1 MKQAKKLFSGL
12 LYVPKHGKV
21 SDKEF
26 TRIMISSVLGIM
38 LCVICLA
45 GLTWAWFSG
54 SVSSAANNITAASF
68 NIQIDVNVKGTKTTV
83 SPTVE
88 NGKYS
93 FSLENNEVY
102 DVKITAD
109 GTATTGYCEVLF
121 GENVYHTIQIF
132 NISDESNSGSILSTD
147 MPQEIN
153 FTVNATESTLLLKIV
168 PQWGSYA
175 IPQWGSYAIA
185 EGEKLI
191 GNENSENI
199 INSIGT
205 PPASETN
212 TTEQSETG
220 NLYSLKNPGPT
231 SDKSNISSGE
241 TVSDNS
247 SVNQTSSEPTA
258 NEVSSKSGDTSSD
271 ASDIISQQPEETVS
285 SDGAESQITVGEDT
299 SSEIENQ

>member
-68 NIQIDVNVKGTKTTV
+68 NIQIDVNVKGTETPV
-83 SPTVE
+83 PRTVE
-88 NGKYS
+88 NGIYS
-93 FSLENNEVY
+93 FSLENNKVY

-147 MPQEIN
+147 RPQEIN
-153 FTVNATESTLLLKIV
+153 FTVNATDVTLLKII
-168 PQWGSYA
+168 PRWGSYA
-175 IPQWGSYAIA
+175 RV

-205 PPASETN
+205 PPANKTN
-212 TTEQSETG
+212 TKEQSETG
-220 NLYSLKNPGPT
+220 TSYSLNNSEAT
-231 SDKSNISSGE
+231 SNKSNKTSGE
-241 TVSDNS
+241 TVSNNS

-271 ASDIISQQPEETVS
+271 ASDIISQQPEITVS
-285 SDGAESQITVGEDT
+285 SNGAESQITVGEDT

>member
-68 NIQIDVNVKGTKTTV
+68 NIQIDVNVKGTETPV
-83 SPTVE
+83 PRTVE
-88 NGKYS
+88 NGIYS
-93 FSLENNEVY
+93 FSLENNKAY

-121 GENVYHTIQIF
+121 GKNVYHTIQIF
-132 NISDESNSGSILSTD
+132 NISDESRSGSLLSTD
-147 MPQEIN
+147 RPQEIN

-175 IPQWGSYAIA
+175 IA
-185 EGEKLI
+185 ENEKLI
-191 GNENSENI
+191 GNENRDNI

-220 NLYSLKNPGPT
+220 NLYSLKNPGAT

-271 ASDIISQQPEETVS
+271 ASDITYQQPEETVS
-285 SDGAESQITVGEDT
+285 SNGAESQITVGEDT

>member
-68 NIQIDVNVKGTKTTV
+68 NIQIDVNVKGTETPV
-83 SPTVE
+83 PRTVE
-88 NGKYS
+88 NGIYS
-93 FSLENNEVY
+93 FSLENNKAY
-102 DVKITAD
+102 DVKIKAG

-132 NISDESNSGSILSTD
+132 NISDESRSGSLLSTD
-147 MPQEIN
+147 RPQEIN

-175 IPQWGSYAIA
+175 IA
-185 EGEKLI
+185 ENEKLI
-191 GNENSENI
+191 GNENRDNI

-212 TTEQSETG
+212 TTEQSETE

-271 ASDIISQQPEETVS
+271 ASDIISQQPEITVS
-285 SDGAESQITVGEDT
+285 SNGAESQITVGEDT

>member
-68 NIQIDVNVKGTKTTV
+68 NIQIDVNVKGTETPV
-83 SPTVE
+83 PRTVE
-88 NGKYS
+88 NGIYS
-93 FSLENNEVY
+93 FSLENNKAY
-102 DVKITAD
+102 DVKIKAD
-109 GTATTGYCEVLF
+109 GTATTGYCEVRL

-147 MPQEIN
+147 RPQEIN
-153 FTVNATESTLLLKIV
+153 FTVNATDSTLLQIV

-175 IPQWGSYAIA
+175 IA
-185 EGEKLI
+185 ENKKLI
-191 GNENSENI
+191 GNENPENENI

-220 NLYSLKNPGPT
+220 NLYSLKNPGAT
-231 SDKSNISSGE
+231 SEKSNTSSGE

-271 ASDIISQQPEETVS
+271 ASDINPQQPEETVS
-285 SDGAESQITVGEDT
+285 SDGAESQITESEC
-299 SSEIENQ
+299 SSAENENQ

>member
-68 NIQIDVNVKGTKTTV
+68 NIQIDVKVKDTEKTV
-83 SPTVE
+83 PHTVE
-88 NGKYS
+88 NGIYS
-93 FSLENNEVY
+93 FSLENNKVY

-121 GENVYHTIQIF
+121 GKNVYHTIQIF
-132 NISDESNSGSILSTD
+132 NISDGSHSSSLLSTD
-147 MPQEIN
+147 RPQEIT
-153 FTVNATESTLLLKIV
+153 FTVNATEITLLKIV

-175 IPQWGSYAIA
+175 IAKD
-185 EGEKLI
+185 EKLI
-191 GNENSENI
+191 GNENPENENI

-205 PPASETN
+205 TPASETN
-212 TTEQSETG
+212 TTEQYETE
-220 NLYSLKNPGPT
+220 NLYSLKNPGAT
-231 SDKSNISSGE
+231 SEKSNTSSGE

-271 ASDIISQQPEETVS
+271 ASDIISQQPEITVS
-285 SDGAESQITVGEDT
+285 SNGAESQITVGEDT

>member
-93 FSLENNEVY
+93 FSLENNKVY

-109 GTATTGYCEVLF
+109 GTATTGYCEVIF
-121 GENVYHTIQIF
+121 GGNRYHTIQIF
-132 NISDESNSGSILSTD
+132 NNSDESNSGSLLSTD
-147 MPQEIN
+147 RPQEIN

-175 IPQWGSYAIA
+175 IAK
-185 EGEKLI
+185 GEKLI

-199 INSIGT
+199 INSIGAL
-205 PPASETN
+205 PASEPN
-212 TTEQSETG
+212 TTEQSETE

-271 ASDIISQQPEETVS
+271 ASDITYQQPEETVS
-285 SDGAESQITVGEDT
+285 SNGAESQITVGEDT

>member
-68 NIQIDVNVKGTKTTV
+68 NIQIDVKVKGTETPV
-83 SPTVE
+83 PRTVE
-88 NGKYS
+88 NGIYS
-93 FSLENNEVY
+93 FSLENNKAY

-109 GTATTGYCEVLF
+109 GTATTGYCEVIF
-121 GENVYHTIQIF
+121 GGNRYHTIQIF

-147 MPQEIN
+147 RPQEIN

-175 IPQWGSYAIA
+175 IA
-185 EGEKLI
+185 ENEKLI
-191 GNENSENI
+191 GNENRDNI

-220 NLYSLKNPGPT
+220 NLYSLKNPGAT

-271 ASDIISQQPEETVS
+271 ASDILPQQPEETVS
-285 SDGAESQITVGEDT
+285 SNGAESQITVGEDT

>member
-68 NIQIDVNVKGTKTTV
+68 NIQIDVNVKGTETPV

-88 NGKYS
+88 NGIYS
-93 FSLENNEVY
+93 FSLENNKAY

-109 GTATTGYCEVLF
+109 GTATTGYCGVTL
-121 GENVYHTIQIF
+121 GENSYHTIQIF
-132 NISDESNSGSILSTD
+132 NISDESRSGSLLSTD
-147 MPQEIN
+147 RPQEIT
-153 FTVNATESTLLLKIV
+153 FTVNATDSTLLKIV

-199 INSIGT
+199 INSIGAL
-205 PPASETN
+205 PASETN
-212 TTEQSETG
+212 TTEQSETE

-271 ASDIISQQPEETVS
+271 ASDIIPQQPEETVS
-285 SDGAESQITVGEDT
+285 SNGAESQITVGEDT

>member
-68 NIQIDVNVKGTKTTV
+68 NIKIDVKVKGTETIIP
-83 SPTVE
+83 PTEE
-88 NGKYS
+88 NGIYS
-93 FSLENNEVY
+93 FSLENNKAY

-121 GENVYHTIQIF
+121 GKNVYHTIQIF

-147 MPQEIN
+147 RPQEIN

-175 IPQWGSYAIA
+175 IA
-185 EGEKLI
+185 ENEKLI
-191 GNENSENI
+191 GNENRDNI

-220 NLYSLKNPGPT
+220 NLYSLKNPGAT
-231 SDKSNISSGE
+231 SDKSNTSSGE

-271 ASDIISQQPEETVS
+271 ASDIISQQPEITVS
-285 SDGAESQITVGEDT
+285 SNGAESQITVGEDT

>member
-68 NIQIDVNVKGTKTTV
+68 NIQIDVNVKGTETPV
-83 SPTVE
+83 PRTVE
-88 NGKYS
+88 NGIYS
-93 FSLENNEVY
+93 FSLENNKAY
-102 DVKITAD
+102 DVKIKAG

-121 GENVYHTIQIF
+121 GKNVYHTIQIF

-147 MPQEIN
+147 RPQEIN
-153 FTVNATESTLLLKIV
+153 FTVNATDSTFLKIV
-168 PQWGSYA
+168 
-175 IPQWGSYAIA
+175 PQWGSYAIA

-191 GNENSENI
+191 GNEGSEPSENI

-205 PPASETN
+205 PPASVPN

-220 NLYSLKNPGPT
+220 NLYSLKNPGAT

-271 ASDIISQQPEETVS
+271 ASDITYQQPEETVS
-285 SDGAESQITVGEDT
+285 SNGAETSQITVGEDT

>member
-68 NIQIDVNVKGTKTTV
+68 NIQIDVKVKGTETPV
-83 SPTVE
+83 PRTVE
-88 NGKYS
+88 NGIYS
-93 FSLENNEVY
+93 FSLENNKAY

-109 GTATTGYCEVLF
+109 GTATTGYCRVSL
-121 GENVYHTIQIF
+121 GENRYHTIQIF
-132 NISDESNSGSILSTD
+132 NISDESRSGSLLSTD
-147 MPQEIN
+147 RPQEIN

-175 IPQWGSYAIA
+175 IA
-185 EGEKLI
+185 ENKKLI
-191 GNENSENI
+191 GNENPENENI

-220 NLYSLKNPGPT
+220 NLYSLKNPGAT
-231 SDKSNISSGE
+231 SEKSNTSSGE

-271 ASDIISQQPEETVS
+271 ASDIISQQPEITVS
-285 SDGAESQITVGEDT
+285 SNGAESQITVGEDT

>member
-68 NIQIDVNVKGTKTTV
+68 NIQIDVNVKGTETPV
-83 SPTVE
+83 PRTVE
-88 NGKYS
+88 NGIYS
-93 FSLENNEVY
+93 FSLENNKAY

-109 GTATTGYCEVLF
+109 GTATTGYCEVIF
-121 GENVYHTIQIF
+121 GGNRYHTIQIF
-132 NISDESNSGSILSTD
+132 NNSDESNSGSLLSTD
-147 MPQEIN
+147 RPQEIT
-153 FTVNATESTLLLKIV
+153 FTVNATDSTLLKIV
-168 PQWGSYA
+168 PQWGSC
-175 IPQWGSYAIA
+175 AIA
-185 EGEKLI
+185 EKLI
-191 GNENSENI
+191 GNESSKNI

-212 TTEQSETG
+212 TTEQSETE

-271 ASDIISQQPEETVS
+271 ASDITYQQPEETVS
-285 SDGAESQITVGEDT
+285 SNGAESQITVGEDT

>member
-68 NIQIDVNVKGTKTTV
+68 NIQIDVNVKGTETPV
-83 SPTVE
+83 PRTVE
-88 NGKYS
+88 NGIYS
-93 FSLENNEVY
+93 FSLENNKVY

-109 GTATTGYCEVLF
+109 GTATTGYCEVRL

-147 MPQEIN
+147 RPQEIN

-175 IPQWGSYAIA
+175 IAK
-185 EGEKLI
+185 GEKLI

-199 INSIGT
+199 INSIGAL
-205 PPASETN
+205 PASEPN
-212 TTEQSETG
+212 TTEQSETE

-285 SDGAESQITVGEDT
+285 SDGSESQITESEDT

>member
-68 NIQIDVNVKGTKTTV
+68 NIQIDVKVKGTETPV
-83 SPTVE
+83 PRTVE
-88 NGKYS
+88 NGIYS
-93 FSLENNEVY
+93 FSLENNKAY

-121 GENVYHTIQIF
+121 GKNVYHTIQIF

-147 MPQEIN
+147 RPQEIN

-175 IPQWGSYAIA
+175 IA
-185 EGEKLI
+185 ENEKLI
-191 GNENSENI
+191 GNENRDNI

-220 NLYSLKNPGPT
+220 NLYSLKNPGAT
-231 SDKSNISSGE
+231 SDKSNTSSGE

-271 ASDIISQQPEETVS
+271 ASDITYQQPEETVS
-285 SDGAESQITVGEDT
+285 SNGAESQITVGEDT

>member
-68 NIQIDVNVKGTKTTV
+68 NIQIDVNVKGTETPV
-83 SPTVE
+83 PRTVE
-88 NGKYS
+88 NGIYS
-93 FSLENNEVY
+93 FSLENNKVY

-147 MPQEIN
+147 RPQEIN

-271 ASDIISQQPEETVS
+271 ASDITYQQPEETVS
-285 SDGAESQITVGEDT
+285 SNGAESQITVGEDT

>member
-26 TRIMISSVLGIM
+26 TRIMISSVFGIM
-38 LCVICLA
+38 LCVMCLA

-68 NIQIDVNVKGTKTTV
+68 NIQIDVNVKGTETPV
-83 SPTVE
+83 PRTVE
-88 NGKYS
+88 NGIYS
-93 FSLENNEVY
+93 FSLENNKVY

-109 GTATTGYCEVLF
+109 GTATTGYCEVRL

-132 NISDESNSGSILSTD
+132 NISDESRSGSLLSTD

-153 FTVNATESTLLLKIV
+153 FTVNATASTFLKIV

-175 IPQWGSYAIA
+175 IV

-191 GNENSENI
+191 GNEGSEPSENI

-205 PPASETN
+205 PPASVPN
-212 TTEQSETG
+212 TTEQSETE
-220 NLYSLKNPGPT
+220 NSYSLKNPGAT
-231 SDKSNISSGE
+231 SNKSNISSGE

-271 ASDIISQQPEETVS
+271 ASDIISQQPEITVS
-285 SDGAESQITVGEDT
+285 SNGAESQITVGEDT

>member
-88 NGKYS
+88 NGIYS
-93 FSLENNEVY
+93 FSLENNKAY
-102 DVKITAD
+102 DVKIKAG

-121 GENVYHTIQIF
+121 GKNVYHTIQIF
-132 NISDESNSGSILSTD
+132 NISDESKSGSLLSTD
-147 MPQEIN
+147 RPQEIN

-175 IPQWGSYAIA
+175 IAK
-185 EGEKLI
+185 GEKLI

-199 INSIGT
+199 INSIGAL
-205 PPASETN
+205 PASEPN
-212 TTEQSETG
+212 TTEQSETE

-231 SDKSNISSGE
+231 SDKSNTSSGE

-271 ASDIISQQPEETVS
+271 ASDITYQQPEETVS
-285 SDGAESQITVGEDT
+285 SNGAESQITVGEDT

>member
-68 NIQIDVNVKGTKTTV
+68 NIQIDVNVKGTETPV

-88 NGKYS
+88 NGIYS
-93 FSLENNEVY
+93 FSLENNKAY

-121 GENVYHTIQIF
+121 GKNVYHTIQIF

-147 MPQEIN
+147 RPQEIN

-175 IPQWGSYAIA
+175 IA
-185 EGEKLI
+185 ENEKLI
-191 GNENSENI
+191 GNENRDNI

-271 ASDIISQQPEETVS
+271 ASDIISQQPEITVS
-285 SDGAESQITVGEDT
+285 SNGAESQITVGEDT

>member
-26 TRIMISSVLGIM
+26 TRIMISSVFGIM
-38 LCVICLA
+38 LCVMCLA

-68 NIQIDVNVKGTKTTV
+68 NIQIDVKVKDTETTV
-83 SPTVE
+83 PHTVE
-88 NGKYS
+88 NGIYS
-93 FSLENNEVY
+93 FSLENNKVY

-109 GTATTGYCEVLF
+109 GTATTGYCEVIF
-121 GENVYHTIQIF
+121 GGNRYHTIQIF
-132 NISDESNSGSILSTD
+132 NNSDESNSGSLLSTD
-147 MPQEIN
+147 RPQEIT
-153 FTVNATESTLLLKIV
+153 FTVNATDSTLLKIV
-168 PQWGSYA
+168 PQWGSC
-175 IPQWGSYAIA
+175 AIA
-185 EGEKLI
+185 EKLI
-191 GNENSENI
+191 GNESSKNI

-212 TTEQSETG
+212 TTEQSETE
-220 NLYSLKNPGPT
+220 NSYSLKNPGAT
-231 SDKSNISSGE
+231 SNKSNISSGE

-271 ASDIISQQPEETVS
+271 ASDITYQQPEETVS

>member
-68 NIQIDVNVKGTKTTV
+68 NIQIDVNVKGTETPV

-88 NGKYS
+88 NGIYS
-93 FSLENNEVY
+93 FSLENNKAY

-121 GENVYHTIQIF
+121 GKNVYHTIQIF

-147 MPQEIN
+147 RPQEIN

-175 IPQWGSYAIA
+175 IA
-185 EGEKLI
+185 ENEKLI
-191 GNENSENI
+191 GNENRDNI

-220 NLYSLKNPGPT
+220 TSYSLNNSEAT
-231 SDKSNISSGE
+231 SNKSNKTSGE
-241 TVSDNS
+241 TVSNNS

-271 ASDIISQQPEETVS
+271 ASDITYQQPEETVS
-285 SDGAESQITVGEDT
+285 SNGAESQITVGEDT

>member
-26 TRIMISSVLGIM
+26 SRVMISSILGIM
-38 LCVICLA
+38 LCIICIA

-68 NIQIDVNVKGTKTTV
+68 NIQINVKVKDTETTV

-88 NGKYS
+88 NGIYS
-93 FSLENNEVY
+93 FSLENNKIY

-109 GTATTGYCEVLF
+109 GTATTGYCKVIF
-121 GENVYHTIQIF
+121 GENTYYTIQIF
-132 NISDESNSGSILSTD
+132 NISGEPQPGSLLSTD
-147 MPQEIN
+147 RPHEIT
-153 FTVNATESTLLLKIV
+153 FTVNATDVTLLKII
-168 PQWGSYA
+168 PRWGSYA
-175 IPQWGSYAIA
+175 RA

-205 PPASETN
+205 PPANKTN
-212 TTEQSETG
+212 TKEQSETG
-220 NLYSLKNPGPT
+220 TSYSLNNSGAT
-231 SDKSNISSGE
+231 SNKSNTSSGE
-241 TVSDNS
+241 TVSNNS

-258 NEVSSKSGDTSSD
+258 NEVSSNPGDTSSNP
-271 ASDIISQQPEETVS
+271 SENVSQKVEETVS
-285 SDGAESQITVGEDT
+285 SDGAESQISESEG
-299 SSEIENQ
+299 SSAENENQ

>member
-68 NIQIDVNVKGTKTTV
+68 NIQIDVKVKGTETPV
-83 SPTVE
+83 PRTVE
-88 NGKYS
+88 NGIYS
-93 FSLENNEVY
+93 FSLENNKAY
-102 DVKITAD
+102 DVKIKAG

-147 MPQEIN
+147 RPQEIN

-175 IPQWGSYAIA
+175 IA
-185 EGEKLI
+185 ENKKLI
-191 GNENSENI
+191 GNENPENENI

-220 NLYSLKNPGPT
+220 NLYSLKNPGAT
-231 SDKSNISSGE
+231 SEKSNTSSGE

-271 ASDIISQQPEETVS
+271 ASDIISQQPEITVS
-285 SDGAESQITVGEDT
+285 SNGAESQITVGEDT

>member
-68 NIQIDVNVKGTKTTV
+68 NIQIDVKVKGTERPI

-88 NGKYS
+88 NGIYS
-93 FSLENNEVY
+93 FSLENNKAY

-147 MPQEIN
+147 RPQEIN

-175 IPQWGSYAIA
+175 IA
-185 EGEKLI
+185 EKLI

-199 INSIGT
+199 INSIGAL
-205 PPASETN
+205 PASEPN

-220 NLYSLKNPGPT
+220 NLYSLKNPGAT

-271 ASDIISQQPEETVS
+271 ASDITYQQPEETVS
-285 SDGAESQITVGEDT
+285 SNGAETSQITVGEDT

>member
-68 NIQIDVNVKGTKTTV
+68 NIQIDVKVKDTEKTV
-83 SPTVE
+83 PHTVE
-88 NGKYS
+88 NGIYS
-93 FSLENNEVY
+93 FSLENNKAY

-147 MPQEIN
+147 RPQEIN
-153 FTVNATESTLLLKIV
+153 FTVDATESTLLLKIV

-175 IPQWGSYAIA
+175 IA

-191 GNENSENI
+191 GNEGSEPSENI

-205 PPASETN
+205 PPASVPN
-212 TTEQSETG
+212 TTEQSETE

-271 ASDIISQQPEETVS
+271 ASDITYQQPEETVS
-285 SDGAESQITVGEDT
+285 SNGAETSQITVGEDT

>member
-26 TRIMISSVLGIM
+26 TRIMISSVFGIM

-68 NIQIDVNVKGTKTTV
+68 NIQIDVKVKGTEKTV
-83 SPTVE
+83 PPTVE
-88 NGKYS
+88 NGIYS
-93 FSLENNEVY
+93 FSLENNKAY
-102 DVKITAD
+102 DVKIKAD

-147 MPQEIN
+147 RPHEIT
-153 FTVNATESTLLLKIV
+153 FTVNATDVTLLKII
-168 PQWGSYA
+168 PRWGSYA
-175 IPQWGSYAIA
+175 RV

-205 PPASETN
+205 PPANKTN
-212 TTEQSETG
+212 TKEQSETG
-220 NLYSLKNPGPT
+220 TSYSLNNSEAT
-231 SDKSNISSGE
+231 SNKSNKTSGE

-271 ASDIISQQPEETVS
+271 ASDITYQQPEETVS
-285 SDGAESQITVGEDT
+285 SNGAESQITVGEDT

>member
-68 NIQIDVNVKGTKTTV
+68 NIQIDVNVKGTETPV

-88 NGKYS
+88 NGIYS
-93 FSLENNEVY
+93 FSLENNKAY

-121 GENVYHTIQIF
+121 GKNVYHTIQIF

-147 MPQEIN
+147 RPQEIN

-175 IPQWGSYAIA
+175 IA
-185 EGEKLI
+185 ENEILI
-191 GNENSENI
+191 GNENSDNI

-212 TTEQSETG
+212 TTEQSETE

-271 ASDIISQQPEETVS
+271 ASDITYQQPEETVS
-285 SDGAESQITVGEDT
+285 SNGAESQITVGEDT

>member
-68 NIQIDVNVKGTKTTV
+68 NIKIDVKVKGTETIIP
-83 SPTVE
+83 PTEE
-88 NGKYS
+88 NGIYS
-93 FSLENNEVY
+93 FSLENNKIY

-109 GTATTGYCEVLF
+109 GTSTTGYCKVIL
-121 GENVYHTIQIF
+121 GENTYYTIQIF
-132 NISDESNSGSILSTD
+132 NISDESNSSSLLSTD
-147 MPQEIN
+147 RPQKIN
-153 FTVNATESTLLLKIV
+153 FTVNATDVTLLKII
-168 PQWGSYA
+168 PRWGSYA
-175 IPQWGSYAIA
+175 RV

-199 INSIGT
+199 INSIGAL
-205 PPASETN
+205 PASEPN
-212 TTEQSETG
+212 TTEQSETE

-271 ASDIISQQPEETVS
+271 ASDIIPQQPEETVS
-285 SDGAESQITVGEDT
+285 SNGAESQITVGEDT

>member
-38 LCVICLA
+38 ICVICLA

-54 SVSSAANNITAASF
+54 SVTSSANNITAASF
-68 NIQIDVNVKGTKTTV
+68 NIQIDVKVKDTETTV
-83 SPTVE
+83 PHTEE
-88 NGKYS
+88 NGIYS
-93 FSLENNEVY
+93 FSLEKNKVY

-132 NISDESNSGSILSTD
+132 NISDESRSGSLLSTD
-147 MPQEIN
+147 RPQEIT
-153 FTVNATESTLLLKIV
+153 FTVNATDSTLLQIV

-175 IPQWGSYAIA
+175 IV

-191 GNENSENI
+191 GNEGSEPSENI

-220 NLYSLKNPGPT
+220 NSYSLKNPGAT
-231 SDKSNISSGE
+231 SEKSNISSGE

-271 ASDIISQQPEETVS
+271 ASDILPQQPEETVS
-285 SDGAESQITVGEDT
+285 SNGAETSQITVGEDT

>member
-68 NIQIDVNVKGTKTTV
+68 NIQIDVNVKGTETPV
-83 SPTVE
+83 PRTVE
-88 NGKYS
+88 NGIYS
-93 FSLENNEVY
+93 FSLENNKAY

-109 GTATTGYCEVLF
+109 GTATTGYCEVIF

-147 MPQEIN
+147 RPQEIN
-153 FTVNATESTLLLKIV
+153 FTVNATDSTLLQIV

-175 IPQWGSYAIA
+175 IA
-185 EGEKLI
+185 ENKKLI
-191 GNENSENI
+191 GNENPENENI

-220 NLYSLKNPGPT
+220 NLYSLKNPGAT
-231 SDKSNISSGE
+231 SEKSNTSSGE

-285 SDGAESQITVGEDT
+285 SNGAESQITVGEDT

>member
-45 GLTWAWFSG
+45 GLTWAWFCG

-68 NIQIDVNVKGTKTTV
+68 NIQIDVKVKGTERPI
-83 SPTVE
+83 SRTVE
-88 NGKYS
+88 NGIYS
-93 FSLENNEVY
+93 FSLENNKAY
-102 DVKITAD
+102 DVKIKAG

-147 MPQEIN
+147 RPQEIN

-175 IPQWGSYAIA
+175 IAK
-185 EGEKLI
+185 GEKLI

-205 PPASETN
+205 PPASEPN
-212 TTEQSETG
+212 TTEQSETE

-271 ASDIISQQPEETVS
+271 ASDITYQQPEETVS
-285 SDGAESQITVGEDT
+285 SNGAETSQITVGEDT

>member
-54 SVSSAANNITAASF
+54 SVTSSANNITAASF
-68 NIQIDVNVKGTKTTV
+68 NIQIDVKVKVTKTTV
-83 SPTVE
+83 PHTVE
-88 NGKYS
+88 NGIYS
-93 FSLENNEVY
+93 FSLEKNKAY
-102 DVKITAD
+102 DVKITAG

-147 MPQEIN
+147 RPQEIN
-153 FTVNATESTLLLKIV
+153 FTVNATTDSTLLQIV

-175 IPQWGSYAIA
+175 IA
-185 EGEKLI
+185 EKLI
-191 GNENSENI
+191 GNESRDNI

-220 NLYSLKNPGPT
+220 NSYSLKNPGAT
-231 SDKSNISSGE
+231 SEKSNISSGE

-271 ASDIISQQPEETVS
+271 ASDIIPQQPEETVS
-285 SDGAESQITVGEDT
+285 SDGSESQITESEC
-299 SSEIENQ
+299 SSAENENQ

>member
-68 NIQIDVNVKGTKTTV
+68 NIQIDVKVKGTETPV
-83 SPTVE
+83 PRTVE
-88 NGKYS
+88 NGIYS
-93 FSLENNEVY
+93 FSLENNKAY

-121 GENVYHTIQIF
+121 GKNVYHTIQIF

-147 MPQEIN
+147 RPQEIT
-153 FTVNATESTLLLKIV
+153 FTVNATDSTLLKIV

-175 IPQWGSYAIA
+175 IA
-185 EGEKLI
+185 ENEKLI
-191 GNENSENI
+191 GNENRDNI

-220 NLYSLKNPGPT
+220 NLYSLKNPGAT
-231 SDKSNISSGE
+231 SDKSNTSSGE

-258 NEVSSKSGDTSSD
+258 NEVSSKSGDISSD
-271 ASDIISQQPEETVS
+271 ASDIISQQPEITVS
-285 SDGAESQITVGEDT
+285 SNGAESQITVGEDT

>member
-83 SPTVE
+83 PHTVE
-88 NGKYS
+88 NGIYS
-93 FSLENNEVY
+93 FSLENNKVY

-121 GENVYHTIQIF
+121 GKNVYHTIQIF

-147 MPQEIN
+147 RPQEIN
-153 FTVNATESTLLLKIV
+153 FTVNATDSTFLKIV

-175 IPQWGSYAIA
+175 IA
-185 EGEKLI
+185 ENEKLI
-191 GNENSENI
+191 GNENRDNI

-220 NLYSLKNPGPT
+220 NLYSLKNPGAT
-231 SDKSNISSGE
+231 SDKSNTSSGE

-271 ASDIISQQPEETVS
+271 ASDITYQQPEETVS
-285 SDGAESQITVGEDT
+285 SNGAESQITVGEDT

>member
-68 NIQIDVNVKGTKTTV
+68 NIQIDVNVKGTETPV
-83 SPTVE
+83 PRTVE
-88 NGKYS
+88 NGIYS
-93 FSLENNEVY
+93 FSLENNKAY
-102 DVKITAD
+102 DVKIKAD

-121 GENVYHTIQIF
+121 GKNVYHTIQIF

-147 MPQEIN
+147 RPQEIN
-153 FTVNATESTLLLKIV
+153 FTVNATDSTFLKIV
-168 PQWGSYA
+168 PPWGSYA
-175 IPQWGSYAIA
+175 IV

-191 GNENSENI
+191 GNEGSEPSENI

-205 PPASETN
+205 PPASVPN

-220 NLYSLKNPGPT
+220 NLYSLKNPGAT

-271 ASDIISQQPEETVS
+271 ASDITYQQPEETVS
-285 SDGAESQITVGEDT
+285 SNGAESQITVGEDT

>member
-68 NIQIDVNVKGTKTTV
+68 NIQIDVKVQDTERPI

-88 NGKYS
+88 NGIYS
-93 FSLENNEVY
+93 FSLENNKIY

-109 GTATTGYCEVLF
+109 GTATTGYCEVIF
-121 GENVYHTIQIF
+121 GENSYHTIQIF
-132 NISDESNSGSILSTD
+132 NISGEPQPGSLLSTD
-147 MPQEIN
+147 RPHEIT
-153 FTVNATESTLLLKIV
+153 FTVNATDVTLLKI
-168 PQWGSYA
+168 
-175 IPQWGSYAIA
+175 IPRWGSYAIA
-185 EGEKLI
+185 EGKKLI

-199 INSIGT
+199 INSIGA
-205 PPASETN
+205 PPASEPN
-212 TTEQSETG
+212 TTEQSETE
-220 NLYSLKNPGPT
+220 NLYSLKNPGAT
-231 SDKSNISSGE
+231 SDKSNTSSGE

-271 ASDIISQQPEETVS
+271 ASDIISQQPEITVS
-285 SDGAESQITVGEDT
+285 SNGAESQITVGEDT

>member
-26 TRIMISSVLGIM
+26 TRIMISSVFGIM

-68 NIQIDVNVKGTKTTV
+68 NIQIDVNVKGTETPV
-83 SPTVE
+83 PRTVE
-88 NGKYS
+88 NGIYS
-93 FSLENNEVY
+93 FSLENNKVY

-109 GTATTGYCEVLF
+109 GTATTGYCGVTL
-121 GENVYHTIQIF
+121 GENSYHTIQIF
-132 NISDESNSGSILSTD
+132 NISDESRSGSLLSTD
-147 MPQEIN
+147 RPQEIT
-153 FTVNATESTLLLKIV
+153 FTVNATDSTLLKIV
-168 PQWGSYA
+168 
-175 IPQWGSYAIA
+175 PQWGSYAIA

-199 INSIGT
+199 INSIGAL
-205 PPASETN
+205 PASETN
-212 TTEQSETG
+212 TTEQSETE

-271 ASDIISQQPEETVS
+271 ASDIIPQQPEETVS
-285 SDGAESQITVGEDT
+285 SNGAETSKITVGEDT

>member
-68 NIQIDVNVKGTKTTV
+68 NTQINVKVKDTKTPV

-88 NGKYS
+88 NGIYS
-93 FSLENNEVY
+93 FSLENNKIY

-109 GTATTGYCEVLF
+109 GTSTTGYCKVIF
-121 GENVYHTIQIF
+121 GENTYYTIQIF
-132 NISDESNSGSILSTD
+132 NISGEPQPGSLLSTD
-147 MPQEIN
+147 RPHEIT
-153 FTVNATESTLLLKIV
+153 FTVNATDVTLLKII
-168 PQWGSYA
+168 PRWGSYA
-175 IPQWGSYAIA
+175 RV

-205 PPASETN
+205 PPANKTN
-212 TTEQSETG
+212 TKEQSETG
-220 NLYSLKNPGPT
+220 TSYSLNNSEAT
-231 SDKSNISSGE
+231 SNKSNKTSGE
-241 TVSDNS
+241 TVSNNS

-258 NEVSSKSGDTSSD
+258 NEVSSKPGDTSSNT
-271 ASDIISQQPEETVS
+271 SENVSQKVEETVS
-285 SDGAESQITVGEDT
+285 SDGSESQITESEDT

>member
-68 NIQIDVNVKGTKTTV
+68 NIQIDVNVKGTETPV
-83 SPTVE
+83 PRTVE
-88 NGKYS
+88 NGIYS
-93 FSLENNEVY
+93 FSLENNKVY

-109 GTATTGYCEVLF
+109 GTATTGYCEVRL

-132 NISDESNSGSILSTD
+132 NISDESRSGSLLSTD

-153 FTVNATESTLLLKIV
+153 FTVNATDSTFLKIV

-175 IPQWGSYAIA
+175 RV
-185 EGEKLI
+185 ENEKLI
-191 GNENSENI
+191 GNENRDNI

-220 NLYSLKNPGPT
+220 NLYSLKNPGAT

-285 SDGAESQITVGEDT
+285 SNGAETSQITVGEDT

>member
-68 NIQIDVNVKGTKTTV
+68 NIQIDVKVKGTEKTV
-83 SPTVE
+83 PPTVE
-88 NGKYS
+88 NGIYS
-93 FSLENNEVY
+93 FSLENNKAY
-102 DVKITAD
+102 DVKIKAD
-109 GTATTGYCEVLF
+109 GTATTGYCEVIF
-121 GENVYHTIQIF
+121 GGNRYHTIQIF
-132 NISDESNSGSILSTD
+132 NNSDESNSGSLLSTD
-147 MPQEIN
+147 RPQEIT
-153 FTVNATESTLLLKIV
+153 FTVNATDSTLFEIV

-175 IPQWGSYAIA
+175 IA
-185 EGEKLI
+185 ENEKLI
-191 GNENSENI
+191 GNESSKNI

-205 PPASETN
+205 PPASKTN

-220 NLYSLKNPGPT
+220 NLYSLKNPGAT
-231 SDKSNISSGE
+231 SDKSNTSSGE

-271 ASDIISQQPEETVS
+271 ASDIISQQPEITVS
-285 SDGAESQITVGEDT
+285 SNGAESQITVGEDT